1 MINDEYEL
9 CFSGQ
14 LDSISPNDVDTG
26 RDLTFYVT
34 ARVTD
39 FVNTK
44 GTYSLQAACPEDY
57 HGEQY
62 LEWELTSGTFT
73 NETPENKHKFGTY
86 TYPMVKD
93 ELEQVTDKY
102 SSLIS
107 SELLD
112 IIISEQNEEAYDY
125 AEANRYDDF

>member
-9 CFSGQ
+9 CFAGQ
-14 LDSISPNDVDTG
+14 VDSISPTG

-39 FVNTK
+39 FVNTN

-62 LEWELTSGTFT
+62 LEWELTSGTYR
-73 NETPENKHKFGTY
+73 ETEYYGKHISETK
-86 TYPMVKD
+86 YPLRLE
-93 ELEQVTDKY
+93 ELNLLGDKY
-102 SSLIS
+102 SYLIS
-107 SELLD
+107 SELWD
-112 IIISEQNEEAYDY
+112 IIISEQHEEAYDY
-125 AEANRYDDF
+125 AETNRYDDF

>member
-9 CFSGQ
+9 CFAGQ
-14 LDSISPNDVDTG
+14 IDSISPGDVN
-26 RDLTFYVT
+26 FYIT

-62 LEWELTSGTFT
+62 LEWELTSGVYDVWYGEGANYYKAPFT
-73 NETPENKHKFGTY
+73 LE
-86 TYPMVKD
+86 
-93 ELEQVTDKY
+93 ELNIVADKY

-107 SELLD
+107 SELWD

>member
-9 CFSGQ
+9 CFAGQ
-14 LDSISPNDVDTG
+14 LDSISPNDID
-26 RDLTFYVT
+26 FYVT

-62 LEWELTSGTFT
+62 LEWELTSGTYSEG
-73 NETPENKHKFGTY
+73 NALEY
-86 TYPMVKD
+86 DYPAVNGLISLSIQ
-93 ELEQVTDKY
+93 ELNVLGDKY

>member
-9 CFSGQ
+9 CFAGQ
-14 LDSISPNDVDTG
+14 VDSISPNDVDTG

-39 FVNTK
+39 FVNTN
-44 GTYSLQAACPEDY
+44 GTYSLRAACPEDY

-62 LEWELTSGTFT
+62 LEWELTSGTYR
-73 NETPENKHKFGTY
+73 ETEYYGKHISETK
-86 TYPMVKD
+86 YPLRLE
-93 ELEQVTDKY
+93 ELNLVADKY

-125 AEANRYDDF
+125 AEASRYDDF

>member
-14 LDSISPNDVDTG
+14 LDSISSNDVDTG
-26 RDLTFYVT
+26 KDLTFYVT

-44 GTYSLQAACPEDY
+44 GTYSLQAVCPEDY
-57 HGEQY
+57 NGEQY
-62 LEWELTSGTFT
+62 LEWELTSGTYSDWRY
-73 NETPENKHKFGTY
+73 NPHL
-86 TYPMVKD
+86 YPID
-93 ELEQVTDKY
+93 ICQLNLLGYKY

-107 SELLD
+107 SELWD

-125 AEANRYDDF
+125 AEAKRYDF

>member
-14 LDSISPNDVDTG
+14 LDSISPDAVDTG
-26 RDLTFYVT
+26 KDLTFYVT
-34 ARVTD
+34 VRVTD

-57 HGEQY
+57 HGEHY
-62 LEWELTSGTFT
+62 LEWELTSGTYG
-73 NETPENKHKFGTY
+73 ETKYYGKHISDTK
-86 TYPMVKD
+86 YPLRLE
-93 ELEQVTDKY
+93 ELNLVADKY

-107 SELLD
+107 SELWD

-125 AEANRYDDF
+125 AEENQYDDF

>member
-9 CFSGQ
+9 CFVGQ
-14 LDSISPNDVDTG
+14 LDSISPQDVD
-26 RDLTFYVT
+26 FYVT

-57 HGEQY
+57 YGEQY
-62 LEWELTSGTFT
+62 LEWELTSGLYDVWYGEGANYYKAPFT
-73 NETPENKHKFGTY
+73 LE
-86 TYPMVKD
+86 
-93 ELEQVTDKY
+93 ELSLVGDKY

-107 SELLD
+107 SELWD
-112 IIISEQNEEAYDY
+112 IIASEQAEEAYDKY
-125 AEANRYDDF
+125 DSGRYDYQT

>member
-9 CFSGQ
+9 CFAGQ

-44 GTYSLQAACPEDY
+44 GTYSLQAVCPEDY
-57 HGEQY
+57 HGEQS
-62 LEWELTSGTFT
+62 LEWELTSA
-73 NETPENKHKFGTY
+73 TY
-86 TYPMVKD
+86 EDWNFEPDCKRPVLTK
-93 ELEQVTDKY
+93 ELGLLGDKY

-107 SELLD
+107 SELWD

-125 AEANRYDDF
+125 AEASRYDDF

>member
-9 CFSGQ
+9 CFAGQ
-14 LDSISPNDVDTG
+14 LDSISPQDVD
-26 RDLTFYVT
+26 FYVT

-57 HGEQY
+57 YGEQY
-62 LEWELTSGTFT
+62 LEWELTSA
-73 NETPENKHKFGTY
+73 TY
-86 TYPMVKD
+86 EDCDFEPDCKRPVLTM
-93 ELEQVTDKY
+93 ELSLLGDKY

-107 SELLD
+107 SELWD
-112 IIISEQNEEAYDY
+112 IIASEQAEEAYDY
-125 AEANRYDDF
+125 AEANRYDD